1 MSVEKITPPEILERP
16 ESALSEPPAE
26 PHQHGEPGH
35 PDDVDVPFTLPR
47 STDLELDVPPSMR
60 TVMNIMDRRRVI
72 E

>member
-1 MSVEKITPPEILERP
+1 MTEKITPPQLIHP
-16 ESALSEPPAE
+16 ADQPDTEPAAE

-35 PDDVDVPFTLPR
+35 PEGVDVPFTLPR
-47 STDLELDVPPSMR
+47 STDLDFDVAPSMR

>member
-1 MSVEKITPPEILERP
+1 MSAEKITPPEVIERA
-16 ESALSEPPAE
+16 ESDLSEPPAE

-35 PDDVDVPFTLPR
+35 PEDVTVPQTLPR
-47 STDLELDVPPSMR
+47 SNDLDFDVPPSMR

>member
-1 MSVEKITPPEILERP
+1 MSVEKITPPEVVERP

-35 PDDVDVPFTLPR
+35 PEDVAVPQTLPR
-47 STDLELDVPPSMR
+47 SNDLDVPPGNR
-60 TVMNIMDRRRVI
+60 TLINSRRRVI

>member
-16 ESALSEPPAE
+16 ESALSEPDPE

-35 PDDVDVPFTLPR
+35 PEDVDIPLELPR
-47 STDLELDVPPSMR
+47 ATDLDFDVPPGNR
-60 TVMNIMDRRRVI
+60 TLINSRRRVI